1 MHLKI
6 LLPTGIFADKTG
18 VLSLVAPTNDGS
30 FGFLEHRLDCVAVL
44 VPGILT
50 YKTEE
55 DGTVFVAVD
64 EGVLVKT
71 GADVHISIRRAIGGK
86 GLGDLQEAIK
96 SQFLIRD
103 KVERSMRE
111 AVSKMEAGLF
121 GRLVELERDR

>member
-6 LLPTGIFADKTG
+6 LLPTEIFADKTD
-18 VLSLVAPTNDGS
+18 VLSLVAQTNAGS
-30 FGFLEHRLDCVAVL
+30 FGFLEHRLDCVAAL

-50 YKTEE
+50 YRTEE

-71 GADVHISIRRAIGGK
+71 GADVHISVRRAIGGK
-86 GLGDLQEAIK
+86 GLGDLQESIK
-96 SQFLIRD
+96 TQFLA
-103 KVERSMRE
+103 KNKEERNMRE